1 LSVELR
7 DLPGP
12 IGAEVR
18 GLDPRGPLD
27 HEQVAQLRDAFDRRH
42 LVLVPEQ
49 RVAGVEQ
56 VAFCRHFG
64 PISPE
69 GPDGY
74 GYVSNVH
81 PTGVLREGALLFHSD
96 LAFTAEPVQ
105 AISLHALE
113 VPHQGAPTIYADAV
127 GVLDRMDP
135 ALRRALEGLRIV
147 NVYDFTLPTDQR
159 MRERDLAPGSPV
171 VERPM
176 VGVHPR
182 TGQPVVN
189 ANAMQTDRIVGLPEA
204 DSDALL
210 SELFDVLG
218 APANTLV
225 LDWRVGDLV
234 IWDNLALQHARP
246 EFPVSEP
253 RTMQRVCL
261 HHKTL
266 RDLVPNVGEL
276 LGR

>member
-1 LSVELR
+1 MELQA
-7 DLPGP
+7 LPGSF
-12 IGAEVR
+12 GTEVR
-18 GLDPRGPLD
+18 GLDLRVPLD
-27 HEQVAQLRDAFDRRH
+27 VDQVGELRDAFDRRH
-42 LVLVPEQ
+42 LLLF
-49 RVAGVEQ
+49 AEQ
-56 VAFCRHFG
+56 VLAGAAQVALCEHFG

-69 GPDGY
+69 GPGGY

-96 LAFTAEPVQ
+96 LAFTPEPVQ

-113 VPHQGAPTIYADAV
+113 VPPHGAPTIYADAV

-135 ALRRALEGLRIV
+135 ALRRALEAARIV
-147 NVYDFTLPTDQR
+147 NVYDFTLPTDRR

-176 VGVHPR
+176 VSSHPR
-182 TGQPVVN
+182 TGAPIVN

-204 DSDALL
+204 DSEALL
-210 SELFDVLG
+210 AELFDVLY

-234 IWDNLALQHARP
+234 IWDNLALQHHRP
-246 EFPVSEP
+246 DFPAAEP
-253 RTMQRVCL
+253 RTMRRVCIHDKSL
-261 HHKTL
+261 SE
-266 RDLVPNVGEL
+266 LVPNVGEL